1 MDIIEK
7 FLEYIFIPTCGI
19 CGKLEKEYLCPKCEK
34 ELAKYIIAEK
44 DYITM
49 DRANDKKE
57 AMQKQLNI
65 EKMHILKYED
75 LVRRTIINFKFND
88 KPYLYKMF
96 SKIILKNEKAFNF
109 LKTYDIIIPVPM
121 YGKKKRKRGFNQ
133 SELIA
138 REIARKANL
147 DIYTDVLIKTKDN
160 KTQSSLTKEERSKN
174 VKNVYKL
181 ANEEKINNKNILLF
195 DDIYTTGATTGEC
208 VKIISKAKVNKI
220 GILTLAKD

>member
-7 FLEYIFIPTCGI
+7 FLEFIFIPSCGI
-19 CGKLEKEYLCPKCEK
+19 CGRLEKKYLCPKCEN
-34 ELAKYIIAEK
+34 ELDKYIITKK
-44 DYITM
+44 DYITIES
-49 DRANDKKE
+49 ANKKTE
-57 AMQKQLNI
+57 VFQKQLSI

-75 LVRRTIINFKFND
+75 VVRKAIINFKFND

-121 YGKKKRKRGFNQ
+121 YRKKKQKRGFNQ

-138 REIARKANL
+138 REIARKSNL
-147 DIYTDVLIKTKDN
+147 DIYTNVLIKIKDN

-174 VKNVYKL
+174 IKDVYKL
-181 ANEEKINNKNILLF
+181 SNEEKINNKNILLF
-195 DDIYTTGATTGEC
+195 DDIYTTGATIGEC
-208 VKIISKAKVNKI
+208 AKIISKADVNKI